1 MFETLSPSLTVSSAP
16 VPAIPAKARRPAPF
30 APLPSLRPLTGKS
43 FLLFAF
49 VYLYSF
55 PYFDRL
61 RSANEMPRI
70 LMAQE
75 IVERQTCRIDAR
87 LGEMGSRF
95 DTSRGVDGHMY
106 SNKAP
111 GPSFL
116 AVPVY
121 AVLKFFKAT
130 SIQISTWAFRVFV
143 ITIPALFFLPLFYRL
158 TARFTP
164 DEPARRAAL
173 VAYALGSSALPYSVL
188 FLSHQLAA
196 ICLGGAFLAAVTLVR
211 DETARPKLTAL
222 LVGALCAA
230 AVLMDYQTLFISPVV
245 GLYALVRGRNRL
257 RNVGLFVLGA
267 IPFAVALGAY
277 HQVQFGSPL
286 NTPLATSNE
295 AATKSGFM
303 GLIGPNWKAFYVLLF
318 DPSNGLFVLMPWAV
332 LAFLGFVA
340 IFADRASRRRVG
352 AEAITCLVIVLVYL
366 GVLGSLVP
374 SYARAGW
381 AVGPRYLGASFPF
394 LAWLTASGIAAAYR
408 LFVTRVLVQGL
419 VLVSVVIFLGA
430 VSTFPHWP
438 DGLRSPLHEL
448 TFRLVR
454 EGYAAHS
461 IGTALGLKGIWAQ
474 APLYLFSIGFAI
486 WLLARGVRKGAVG
499 VVLACALAG
508 GVLYAYGHYFP
519 PTGPYAEHA
528 WRWVTR
534 IWEPP
539 PGPKIPWLA
548 TTIAVP
554 PAPVVPPKPPAVVP
568 PRPGAPAAAPAVVPP
583 KPGAP
588 APAPGKPASPAALP
602 PAAPG
607 APPAP
612 GKPGA
617 PAPVA
622 PVKAPPKKAGP
633 TKRSLRPRLRQQ
645 RQRREGQ
652 LGLVPAWNIQ
662 RIERAVEA
670 GAEQGGGVTHESPG
684 RTSPPP
690 SPADGRG
697 RTIGLLDGLHC
708 PGRDLQLE
716 REVVAGPDPIVCPRP
731 AVCRGERGR
740 VRGAAPDTFAAPNLP
755 PT

>member
-16 VPAIPAKARRPAPF
+16 VPAIPAARRRPSPF
-30 APLPSLRPLTGKS
+30 APVPSLRPLTGRS

-49 VYLYSF
+49 IYLYSF

-95 DTSRGVDGHMY
+95 DTSRGVDGHLY

-130 SIQISTWAFRVFV
+130 SIKVSTWAFRVFV
-143 ITIPALFFLPLFYRL
+143 VTIPALFFLPLFYRL

-164 DEPARRAAL
+164 EEPARRAAL

-211 DETARPKLTAL
+211 GETARPKLTAL
-222 LVGALCAA
+222 LVGGLCAA
-230 AVLMDYQTLFISPVV
+230 ALLMDYQTLFISPLV
-245 GLYALVRGRNRL
+245 GLYALVRGRGRP
-257 RNVGLFVLGA
+257 RNLAMMVLGA
-267 IPFAVALGAY
+267 LPFALALGAY
-277 HQVQFGSPL
+277 HQVLFGSPF
-286 NTPLATSNE
+286 NTPLTVSNE
-295 AATKSGFM
+295 AAVKAGFM
-303 GLIGPNWKAFYVLLF
+303 GLIGPNWGAFYVLLF

-332 LAFLGFVA
+332 LAFVGFVA
-340 IFADRASRRRVG
+340 VMVDRGARRRVG

-394 LAWLTASGIAAAYR
+394 MAWLAAAGLAAAYR
-408 LFVTRVLVQGL
+408 LLVTRALAQGL
-419 VLVSVVIFLGA
+419 VLVSTVIFLGA

-438 DGLRSPLHEL
+438 DGLRSPLFEL
-448 TFRLVR
+448 TFPLVR

-461 IGTALGLKGIWAQ
+461 IGTVLGLKGIWAQ
-474 APLYLFSIGFAI
+474 APLYLVSLALVI
-486 WLLARGVRKGAVG
+486 WLIARGVRFAVPS
-499 VVLACALAG
+499 VLLACVLAG
-508 GVLYAYGHYFP
+508 GVFYAYQHQFP
-519 PTGPYAEHA
+519 PTGPYAAHA

-539 PGPKIPWLA
+539 PGPKLPLLSTAA
-548 TTIAVP
+548 TTAVPAAVP
-554 PAPVVPPKPPAVVP
+554 PPRPAAPAVPPKPAVP
-568 PRPGAPAAAPAVVPP
+568 
-583 KPGAP
+583 AP
-588 APAPGKPASPAALP
+588 APAAPGTPTPGNAGGPAVPTPATAAGKPTAPAAGSPTNP
-602 PAAPG
+602 PAT
-607 APPAP
+607 
-612 GKPGA
+612 KT
-617 PAPVA
+617 
-622 PVKAPPKKAGP
+622 GP
-633 TKRSLRPRLRQQ
+633 RKRPLRQRLRQERVRPP
-645 RQRREGQ
+645 RQRRPGN
-652 LGLVPAWNIQ
+652 LG
-662 RIERAVEA
+662 RAA
-670 GAEQGGGVTHESPG
+670 
-684 RTSPPP
+684 
-690 SPADGRG
+690 
-697 RTIGLLDGLHC
+697 
-708 PGRDLQLE
+708 
-716 REVVAGPDPIVCPRP
+716 
-731 AVCRGERGR
+731 
-740 VRGAAPDTFAAPNLP
+740 TFAPLP
-755 PT
+755 AA